1 VRPNVGERVV
11 ATKES
16 HITKERQT
24 KLFSSSPRESAEA
37 VANKW
42 LASNAG
48 KVKVYDIVHRQP
60 NTDDGVSC
68 IEIVY
73 CNQPE
78 PRGKISAIGGG
89 T

>member
-1 VRPNVGERVV
+1 MGKRVV
-11 ATKES
+11 ATKEF

-24 KLFSSSPRESAEA
+24 KLFISSRRESTEA

-48 KVKVYDIVHRQP
+48 KVKVYDIVYKHL

-78 PRGKISAIGGG
+78 PSL
-89 T
+89 TSY

>member
-1 VRPNVGERVV
+1 MGKRVV
-11 ATKES
+11 ATKEF

-24 KLFSSSPRESAEA
+24 KLFISSRRESTEA

-78 PRGKISAIGGG
+78 PSL
-89 T
+89 TSY